1 MGEVPVAA
9 LARGREL
16 SVHLAPLGLDLALA
30 LAHLPAFPTFLDAPP
45 FIIVLRVVGPAL
57 PIQVPLQAAE
67 VVPVGCHVRA
77 EGLEQRLLLGDH
89 GDGAWPQV
97 QADDALA
104 QPMLGLAVGHAF
116 TDQLSVEAVAFAQ
129 LAAHQAYILHGAG
142 QPVCLRQIVL
152 LEQTGQ
158 HQTQPL
164 DPVLAPAE
172 ALSGHFAFHAVEL
185 GFAPRAARASHA
197 RAGADWRHHRR
208 VWRVSG

>member
-1 MGEVPVAA
+1 MPP
-9 LARGREL
+9 AR
-16 SVHLAPLGLDLALA
+16 H
-30 LAHLPAFPTFLDAPP
+30 
-45 FIIVLRVVGPAL
+45 
-57 PIQVPLQAAE
+57 
-67 VVPVGCHVRA
+67 
-77 EGLEQRLLLGDH
+77 H

-104 QPMLGLAVGHAF
+104 QPMLGLAVGPPFAH
-116 TDQLSVEAVAFAQ
+116 QLRVEAVAFAQ
-129 LAAHQAYILHGAG
+129 LAAYQAYILHGAG
-142 QPVCLRQIVL
+142 QPVRLRQIVL

-172 ALSGHFAFHAVEL
+172 ALICYLAFHTVEL
-185 GFAPRAARASHA
+185 GFALEAHS